1 MKRLLLSALAATS
14 LFTATAA
21 TGTTAS
27 QTKKENCTVVM
38 EARRST
44 MNFHEIDVT
53 HAIKL
58 IIDDRSEGNIII
70 RATKDIMPYV
80 DVTVKDGKLCARLV
94 DGFGKKRKTVV
105 VNHNTRYS
113 AEVHIPNNGRI
124 SEISATG
131 AACVIVK
138 PTLVATNLELE
149 ATGAAHIL
157 LAANVKGK
165 ADIDCAGASSIKA
178 TLNVAECELEI
189 AGASSTTLSG
199 SAQKCDIKAVG
210 ASKVNADDFKCH
222 TLEASAVGASH
233 LTATGTTC
241 DIQAAG
247 ASKVNVHCDGTLS
260 ADAVGASK
268 IIYSGNCTILRASNA
283 GASKIQ
289 KQTR

>member
-1 MKRLLLSALAATS
+1 MKRLLLSALAAAS

-21 TGTTAS
+21 TAATGN
-27 QTKKENCTVVM
+27 QTDKNNNVVM

-80 DVTVKDGKLCARLV
+80 DVTVKDGKLYARLV
-94 DGFGKKRKTVV
+94 DEFRKKRKTVV
-105 VNHNTRYS
+105 VNNNTRYS

-131 AACVIVK
+131 AACVIAK

-149 ATGAAHIL
+149 ATGAAQIL
-157 LAANVKGK
+157 LAADVNGK

-178 TLNVAECELEI
+178 TLNAAECELEI
-189 AGASSTTLSG
+189 AGASSATLSG
-199 SAQKCDIKAVG
+199 STQKCDIKVAG
-210 ASKVNADDFKCH
+210 ASKMNAGDFKCH
-222 TLEASAVGASH
+222 TLEASVVGAS
-233 LTATGTTC
+233 LIVATGTTC
-241 DIQAAG
+241 NLQAAG
-247 ASKVNVHCDGTLS
+247 ASKATIHCDGTLS
-260 ADAVGASK
+260 AEAIGASK
-268 IIYSGNCTILRASNA
+268 IIYSGNCTIIKASNS

-289 KQTR
+289 KQIL